1 MLRKTRNFA
10 PAKRPR
16 MSKTQLKKELSALSH
31 DQLVELILEAYSAR
45 KEVKEYFEYFLA
57 PDENR
62 LMEKFRKEV
71 TKELSRTRRGG
82 YSKARISVLKRL
94 IGDFESF
101 QPSLSSKV
109 DFMMFIFALG
119 VDGELRLW
127 YPPALEKGLE
137 WIMLRAVDMAEDN
150 EDAGR
155 ILPLV
160 DAVLTADG
168 YAHRAFR
175 RNLAESL
182 RERVSRIRLDRRNV
196 KQ

>member
-1 MLRKTRNFA
+1 M
-10 PAKRPR
+10 
-16 MSKTQLKKELSALSH
+16 
-31 DQLVELILEAYSAR
+31 
-45 KEVKEYFEYFLA
+45 
-57 PDENR
+57 
-62 LMEKFRKEV
+62 
-71 TKELSRTRRGG
+71 
-82 YSKARISVLKRL
+82 LKRL